1 MPGIVLVLE
10 DDVLF
15 APRVELGLRGAG
27 YEPRFV
33 TRMKDLGQA
42 LKVAPVLILANVGS
56 RSLLWPQMVE
66 LAQARRGPPQPK
78 IVGYG
83 PHVDLDLRQR
93 ALDAGCDA
101 VVGRSAAANSLASLA
116 ERYAWRPDRPACEG
130 PLPAGVAQGIQ
141 QFNRREFYACHDS
154 IEQVWVETAG
164 DERLVY
170 QGLLQIAVAFY
181 HMQQGNWRGALKM
194 LERGRGK
201 LLPFLPAC
209 RGVDLAAL
217 LVGVERCEA
226 ALRELGLERLA
237 EFDHA
242 LFPLVRVQY

>member
-1 MPGIVLVLE
+1 VPGIVLVLE
-10 DDVLF
+10 DDLLF

-33 TRMKDLGQA
+33 TQIKDLSQA
-42 LKVAPVLILANVGS
+42 LKVAPVLIVANVGS
-56 RSLLWPQMVE
+56 PSLPWPQMVAQ
-66 LAQARRGPPQPK
+66 AQARRGLPRPRV
-78 IVGYG
+78 VGYG
-83 PHVDLDLRQR
+83 PHVNLDLRRR

-116 ERYAWRPDRPACEG
+116 ERYAWRPARPACEG
-130 PLPAGVAQGIQ
+130 SLPAGVAQGIQ
-141 QFNRREFYACHDS
+141 QFNRREFYACHDA
-154 IEQVWVETAG
+154 IELVWVETPG
-164 DERLVY
+164 DERLMY

-181 HMQQGNWRGALKM
+181 HVQQGNWRGGLKM

-209 RGVDLAAL
+209 KGVDLAAL
-217 LVGVERCEA
+217 LADVERCEA

-242 LFPLVRVQY
+242 LFPVVHVQH

>member
-10 DDVLF
+10 DDLLF

-33 TRMKDLGQA
+33 TQLADLTQA

-56 RSLLWPQMVE
+56 RGIPWPQMVE

-116 ERYAWRPDRPACEG
+116 ERYAWRPERTACEG
-130 PLPAGVAQGIQ
+130 ALPAGVAQGIQ

-164 DERLVY
+164 DERLMY

-181 HMQQGNWRGALKM
+181 HMQQGNWRGGLKM
-194 LERGRGK
+194 LERGKGK

-209 RGVDLAAL
+209 RGVDLAAFL
-217 LVGVERCEA
+217 SGVDRTEVV
-226 ALRELGLERLA
+226 LRELGSKDLTGL
-237 EFDHA
+237 DIHD
-242 LFPLVRVQY
+242 FPVISVT